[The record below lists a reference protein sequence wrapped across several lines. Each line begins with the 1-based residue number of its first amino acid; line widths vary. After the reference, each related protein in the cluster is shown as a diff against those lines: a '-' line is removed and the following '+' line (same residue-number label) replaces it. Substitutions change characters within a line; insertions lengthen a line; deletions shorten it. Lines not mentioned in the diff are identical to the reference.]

1 MVGCLDAL
9 LLLFACNVF
18 PVVSSSYLL
27 GPLPRDL
34 PQCELASYLRT
45 RRLRASWRAKL
56 EIRGGV
62 RGTRVSPLFSTRTA
76 NSRCVDLLC
85 YKFGR
90 SNNAREPHAYGWD
103 KPSGSSICTGGVPV
117 LAALICV
124 VHRRLLLSFQPAHIG
139 RHSSLYPQRSKPP
152 MSLPLAGKFLQV
164 APTTKT
170 VAMSPLITIC
180 EIAPSLFHN
189 VGSVLASSDV

>member
-9 LLLFACNVF
+9 LLPFACNVF

-45 RRLRASWRAKL
+45 RRLRATWRAKL

-90 SNNAREPHAYGWD
+90 SNNAREPHATAGTSPRVAAYAQ
-103 KPSGSSICTGGVPV
+103 GVF
-117 LAALICV
+117 LSL
-124 VHRRLLLSFQPAHIG
+124 RR
-139 RHSSLYPQRSKPP
+139 
-152 MSLPLAGKFLQV
+152 
-164 APTTKT
+164 
-170 VAMSPLITIC
+170 
-180 EIAPSLFHN
+180 
-189 VGSVLASSDV
+189 